1 MTPNVTRLRLLDGM
15 RGVNAKL
22 TEEEIKS
29 ICRELFYARNKI
41 SDAKQKLD
49 EMIAKNKK
57 R

>member
-1 MTPNVTRLRLLDGM
+1 MNPNVTRLRLLDGM

-22 TEEEIKS
+22 TDDEIQS

-41 SDAKQKLD
+41 SVTQKKLD
-49 EMIAKNKK
+49 WMIAKNKN

>member
-1 MTPNVTRLRLLDGM
+1 MNPNVTRLRLLDGM
-15 RGVNAKL
+15 SGVNAKL
-22 TEEEIKS
+22 TDDEIQS

-41 SDAKQKLD
+41 SETKKKLD

>member
-1 MTPNVTRLRLLDGM
+1 MIPNVTRLRLLDGM

-22 TEEEIKS
+22 TEEEIQS

-41 SDAKQKLD
+41 SEATKKLD
-49 EMIAKNKK
+49 EMIARNKK

>member
-22 TEEEIKS
+22 TEEEIQS